1 MQIPNSP
8 FFTDYS
14 TDFPITD
21 HDLEDESSFSSIG
34 KIFNYWPIS
43 SDESENI
50 DKLYFI
56 KPIGINKDRKYFK
69 TELLKQKRGKNLLS

>member
-34 KIFNYWPIS
+34 KIFNYWTIS
-43 SDESENI
+43 SDENENI
-50 DKLYFI
+50 DK
-56 KPIGINKDRKYFK
+56 
-69 TELLKQKRGKNLLS
+69 